1 MAIRIASSPEALT
14 EAERRRRERLLRTG
28 IQAPPPPQLKQEKSA
43 GSQMVDIAT
52 SKAMNKASDTF
63 IDPLINKGMSK
74 AGQLA
79 SFVSPQAMTGAQLGA
94 LQGASAGK
102 AMSASGMLGGG
113 MSPGMAQAILG
124 SGKATAPLVAK
135 TAGMTGGQLAAATAP
150 SLTSAATAGAAGAAG
165 GMAPMLAA
173 LGPVGL
179 GLGGLLLAK
188 KLKLFSEGGKVG
200 PLYSAEGDKVEKNK
214 TATSLLEELKKQL
227 NRKEQNKEDNFLL
240 PSLGPLNK
248 GD

>member
-94 LQGASAGK
+94 LQATPL
-102 AMSASGMLGGG
+102 ASGAG

-150 SLTSAATAGAAGAAG
+150 GLTGAATAGAAGAAG
-165 GMAPMLAA
+165 GIAPMLAA

-227 NRKEQNKEDNFLL
+227 NRKEQNKEDDFLL

>member
-1 MAIRIASSPEALT
+1 MAIKIASSPEALT

-28 IQAPPPPQLKQEKSA
+28 IQTPPPPQLKQEKSA
-43 GSQMVDIAT
+43 GSQMVDIA
-52 SKAMNKASDTF
+52 SNKAMNKASDTF
-63 IDPLINKGMSK
+63 IDPMINKGMAK

-79 SFVSPQAMTGAQLGA
+79 SFVSPQAMTGAQLTSLQAAAPLAKGA
-94 LQGASAGK
+94 
-102 AMSASGMLGGG
+102 G

-124 SGKATAPLVAK
+124 SGKAAAPLVAK

-150 SLTSAATAGAAGAAG
+150 GLTGAATASAAGAAG

-173 LGPVGL
+173 MGPVGMAI
-179 GLGGLLLAK
+179 GAGLLMK
-188 KLKLFSEGGKVG
+188 KFGLFSKGGQVG

-214 TATSLLEELKKQL
+214 TATSLLDELKKQL
-227 NRKEQNKEDNFLL
+227 NRKEQKKEDNFLL